1 MVGSDKVTELWTCD
15 VPRIRDRKF
24 LKAFKGA
31 VDMYVAGRWQEAMK
45 LIQRCKRCI
54 PDDPYAT
61 HSDLHCCCCAAA
73 AAAAATANATAKG
86 GGAGG

>member
-24 LKAFKGA
+24 LKAFQGA

-61 HSDLHCCCCAAA
+61 HSDLHCCCCCCCRRHQCNCQRAR
-73 AAAAATANATAKG
+73 
-86 GGAGG
+86 